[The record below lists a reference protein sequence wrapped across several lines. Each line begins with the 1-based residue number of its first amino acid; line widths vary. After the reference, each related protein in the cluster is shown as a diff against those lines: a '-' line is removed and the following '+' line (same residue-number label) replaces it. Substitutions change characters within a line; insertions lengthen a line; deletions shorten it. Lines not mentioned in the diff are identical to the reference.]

1 LADVTK
7 EAAQPAA
14 QATAPHPRPGGGPHF
29 RIHTFDVF
37 RLRDFR
43 LLWAASIGS
52 SGGLFMQQ
60 VVIGFLAYEITGSAF
75 LTSLA
80 IGLDTLPMLLG
91 GPIGG
96 LLVDTMDRRKLV
108 AFAFAYQGL
117 LALGFGVLVFFDL
130 MNTWVLF
137 AFVVA
142 MGVSWIVID
151 PGRNALIAQ
160 IVPRV
165 SMVNAFAVMSIAFGI
180 TRLAAPAIA
189 GVVVDL
195 GFGKFT
201 GPVIALG
208 VQGVLQLSAFV
219 VAFSVQAE
227 RHTAAGHKLSHAFAD
242 IGESFRY
249 VFKDR
254 LIMGLL
260 ALMALVA
267 LFVMP
272 FLAGLLPVM
281 AAEVFKVGP
290 GGLGVL
296 FSAIGA
302 GALVGNILLA
312 AIGNPHDKGR
322 LLAITT
328 VLTVGFMA
336 LLGLNRSF
344 AFAIPIILLLS
355 ASFMGLLTL
364 INASIQAG
372 VKDEM
377 RGRMGGLIL
386 VTWGISPVGYVLSGV
401 LAQELDAPTAI
412 LLAAAATAFFAILLF
427 VRFRTLRHFE

>member
-1 LADVTK
+1 MADTTK
-7 EAAQPAA
+7 EAAHPAA
-14 QATAPHPRPGGGPHF
+14 QPVAPHSRPGGPHF

-43 LLWAASIGS
+43 LLWIASIGS
-52 SGGLFMQQ
+52 SGGLFIQQ

-91 GPIGG
+91 GPLGG
-96 LLVDTMDRRKLV
+96 LLVDTMDRRKLI

-117 LALGFGVLVFFDL
+117 LALGFCVLVFFDL
-130 MNTWVLF
+130 VNVWVLF
-137 AFVVA
+137 GFVVA
-142 MGVSWIVID
+142 MGASWIVID

-180 TRLAAPAIA
+180 TRLAAPAVA

-195 GFGKFT
+195 GFGRFT

-208 VQGVLQLSAFV
+208 VQAVLQIAAFA
-219 VAFSVQAE
+219 VAFSVQTE
-227 RHTAAGHKLSHAFAD
+227 RYAATGRKLGHAFAD
-242 IGESFRY
+242 IGEAFRY

-254 LIMGLL
+254 LILGLL
-260 ALMALVA
+260 ALMALPA

-281 AAEVFKVGP
+281 AVEVFEVGP
-290 GGLGVL
+290 GGLGML

-302 GALVGNILLA
+302 GALVGSLVLA

-322 LLAITT
+322 LLAVTT

-336 LLGLNRSF
+336 LLGFNRSY
-344 AFAIPIILLLS
+344 AFAIPIILVLS

-364 INASIQAG
+364 INASIQAA

-386 VTWGISPVGYVLSGV
+386 ATWGISPVGYVLSGV
-401 LAQELDAPTAI
+401 LAQQLDAPTAI
-412 LLAAAATAFFAILLF
+412 LLAAAATAFFAIVLF

>member
-1 LADVTK
+1 LADTTK

-14 QATAPHPRPGGGPHF
+14 QPAASHQRPGGGPHF

-80 IGLDTLPMLLG
+80 IGADTLPMLLG

-108 AFAFAYQGL
+108 ALAFAYQGV
-117 LALGFGVLVFFDL
+117 LALGFGVLIYFD
-130 MNTWVLF
+130 MVNTWVLF
-137 AFVVA
+137 AFVIA

-160 IVPRV
+160 IVHRA

-180 TRLAAPAIA
+180 TRLAAPAVA

-208 VQGVLQLSAFV
+208 VQAVLQLAASGV
-219 VAFSVQAE
+219 GFSVQAE
-227 RHTAAGHKLSHAFAD
+227 RHAAAGRRLGHAFAD
-242 IGESFRY
+242 IGEAFRY
-249 VFKDR
+249 VFKER
-254 LIMGLL
+254 LIVGLL
-260 ALMALVA
+260 ALMALIA

-281 AAEVFKVGP
+281 AVEVFEVGP

-302 GALVGNILLA
+302 GALVGNIVLA

-322 LLAITT
+322 LLGVTT
-328 VLTVGFMA
+328 ILTVGFMV

-344 AFAIPIILLLS
+344 GFAIPIILALS

-364 INASIQAG
+364 INASIQSA

-386 VTWGISPVGYVLSGV
+386 VTWGISPVGYILSGV

-412 LLAAAATAFFAILLF
+412 LLAAAATAFFVILLF
-427 VRFRTLRHFE
+427 VRFRTLRHLE